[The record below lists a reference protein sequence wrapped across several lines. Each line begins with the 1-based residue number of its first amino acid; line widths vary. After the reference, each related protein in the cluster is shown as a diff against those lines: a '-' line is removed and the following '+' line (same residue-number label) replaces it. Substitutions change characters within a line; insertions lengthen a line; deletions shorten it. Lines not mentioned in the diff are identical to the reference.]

1 VKRVQ
6 AIGAGVSLGEREPEE
21 AREDAHVK
29 FIVRLFVDLD
39 DYGRIVDPQRSGM
52 TLGVAPPVSL
62 AAIRA
67 TIEAH
72 LIAGPN
78 PPSSDHRAR
87 TWARLIR
94 ELSDKGIAVEAETLQ
109 ALPFRLEIDYRVI
122 ERFGEG

>member
-1 VKRVQ
+1 VERIQ
-6 AIGAGVSLGEREPEE
+6 AIGAGVSLGQRELEE
-21 AREDAHVK
+21 AREEAHVK
-29 FIVRLFVDLD
+29 FIIRLFVDLD
-39 DYGRIVDPQRSGM
+39 DYGRIVDPQASGM

-67 TIEAH
+67 TIEDH

-78 PPSSDHRAR
+78 QPSSEHRAH
-87 TWARLIR
+87 TWERLVR
-94 ELSDKGIAVEAETLQ
+94 ELSDKGIAVDAKTLQ